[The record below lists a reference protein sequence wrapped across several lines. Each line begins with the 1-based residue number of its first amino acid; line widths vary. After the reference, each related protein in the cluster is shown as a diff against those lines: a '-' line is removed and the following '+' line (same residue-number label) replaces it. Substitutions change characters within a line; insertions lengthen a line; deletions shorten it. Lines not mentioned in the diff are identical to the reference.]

1 MNLANFRQR
10 ISPNV
15 SQWRSW
21 LAGQLRAI
29 KRMDADDLDLQRA
42 GQWPDLVK
50 AFTLVL
56 IFGLTSIAAHWLV
69 LSQNKERLEQLR
81 TEQAQLMQAYQMK
94 AFQAAHLPA
103 YQAQMA
109 EIETRLDQLL
119 IQLPA
124 ASEVPRLL
132 EDIQRQ
138 ADHQSLEVLALELR
152 PETRGDFYAELP
164 FEIRVRG
171 DYHQL
176 AIFIEGISQLD
187 RIITLHDFQLQ
198 PTTPQATKLTL
209 SLQAKTYRYDAPE
222 TQGGRR

>member
-1 MNLANFRQR
+1 MNLATLRQR
-10 ISPNV
+10 MNQHL
-15 SQWRSW
+15 SQLRHWF
-21 LAGQLRAI
+21 AGQLRAL

-50 AFTLVL
+50 IFSLLL
-56 IFGLTSIAAHWLV
+56 ILGLTTFAAHWLV
-69 LSQNKERLEQLR
+69 ISQNNEQLEQMQA
-81 TEQAQLMQAYQMK
+81 EQARLLQAYQSK

-103 YQAQMA
+103 YRAQMA
-109 EIETRLDQLL
+109 EIEERLDHLL
-119 IQLPA
+119 DQLPA

-138 ADHQSLEVLALELR
+138 ADQQSLEVLALELR

-176 AIFIEGISQLD
+176 ATFIEGISQLD
-187 RIITLHDFQLQ
+187 RVITLHDFQLQ
-198 PTTPQATKLTL
+198 PTTAQASKLTL

-222 TQGGRR
+222 DQGGTP